1 VKKQMTRIDLE
12 DDKGFIEIIKN
23 SLKKVRTKR
32 GLFFLAVYVLAFIFA
47 IVALI
52 LTIFTLPNV
61 GGSESVES
69 TRILFRDFGYPLG
82 SLIFVSQLFLVIFIF
97 PFLVNVCISILD
109 GESFYTY
116 VSIVGFSI
124 IEAYAFLQLSCRFLD
139 MFNDI
144 AALQILSNR
153 ANFSDWHD
161 FLLKPEQ
168 INSISTQIFL
178 VTLVTVFTIRVMA
191 YIRENKL

>member
-1 VKKQMTRIDLE
+1 
-12 DDKGFIEIIKN
+12 
-23 SLKKVRTKR
+23 
-32 GLFFLAVYVLAFIFA
+32 
-47 IVALI
+47 
-52 LTIFTLPNV
+52 
-61 GGSESVES
+61 
-69 TRILFRDFGYPLG
+69 
-82 SLIFVSQLFLVIFIF
+82 
-97 PFLVNVCISILD
+97 
-109 GESFYTY
+109 
-116 VSIVGFSI
+116 
-124 IEAYAFLQLSCRFLD
+124 